1 MPIGPLAI
9 LGISAGANILNRL
22 LQPKAGTDP
31 RQYQSMLRMGP
42 GIEAQ
47 LRGGALRNVG
57 ALNMLN
63 VQRIKQ
69 MGAAGRMPRAATQ
82 SALAGASYGAARGAA
97 MVEPE
102 LARQRQNLDARY
114 FGLMNQYD
122 LANQGRFDFGQ
133 DIGELTRAM
142 IMWKMG
148 LFDSGGAGKAG
159 NAGSPGR
166 VGGIGPGKVVPYSDR
181 PV

>member
-1 MPIGPLAI
+1 MGPLAMLAI
-9 LGISAGANILNRL
+9 SEGINLLNRF
-22 LQPKAGTDP
+22 LQPKVGEDP
-31 RQYQSMLRMGP
+31 RKYQSMLRMGP
-42 GIEAQ
+42 GTEAQ
-47 LRGGALRNVG
+47 LRGGALRN
-57 ALNMLN
+57 AASLNILN
-63 VQRIKQ
+63 TQRIKQ

-114 FGLMNQYD
+114 FGLLNQYNV
-122 LANQGRFDFGQ
+122 ANAGRFDFGQ

-148 LFDSGGAGKAG
+148 LLDAGGRSAGRAG
-159 NAGSPGR
+159 TSR
-166 VGGIGPGKVVPYSDR
+166 GIGPGTIIPYSDR